1 MCRYLK
7 RRRSGG
13 GHPVVAET
21 LSTYANKGICSV
33 LFGAHRLVC
42 LLIMRKNCSSNECGK
57 VLRVQWVPLLL
68 GPHCTMLKQSE
79 IKVSSFSIVQDE
91 YVAYVHRIEATNI
104 TAAILHIAM
113 VYYVRFFF
121 RFLIVIKF
129 IPVLKSDWT
138 VFKCF
143 QTSWIFAKL
152 QLWASMC
159 FSKILLDRAQI
170 TKQYPNLWTY
180 HWETFSLSSDTEKE
194 YNQTATFP
202 RHDWQAW
209 KWKFYSEKQ

>member
-1 MCRYLK
+1 MWQSPQGTMSASL
-7 RRRSGG
+7 
-13 GHPVVAET
+13 AWTT
-21 LSTYANKGICSV
+21 LHHVEAIWNKGFVLQHCS
-33 LFGAHRLVC
+33 GWVC
-42 LLIMRKNCSSNECGK
+42 GLCAQNWGNKYYSSNPPYSYG
-57 VLRVQWVPLLL
+57 
-68 GPHCTMLKQSE
+68 
-79 IKVSSFSIVQDE
+79 
-91 YVAYVHRIEATNI
+91 
-104 TAAILHIAM
+104 ILCE
-113 VYYVRFFF
+113 VFFF